1 MKKHITVITE
11 TKELDAF
18 ISRFS
23 SSDFVAVDTE
33 FIRETTY
40 YPKLCLVQ
48 LSNGVEA
55 CCIDPLASN
64 IDLSSLFSLMDNKDI
79 CKVFHAGKQDM
90 EIFVYLTGKVPSPV
104 YDTQIAAM
112 VCGLGEQ
119 VGYDKLVSHFCNIS
133 LDKSSRFTNWAERPL
148 SDRQISY
155 AIDDVVYLADIYP
168 KLRQKLSEGGRDGW
182 VEGEMTSFA
191 DLSGYITDPETA
203 WRRLKPRSQKADFL
217 IRLKYLAAW
226 RETEAIK
233 RNMPRGRILRD
244 DTLMD
249 LAGSNPKNDNQLNKI
264 RGFPKNQNNPFR
276 SEIIAVLNDAASDDN
291 TLEIANSGYKDAK
304 PPAATVELLRVLLK
318 YVAEQQ
324 DVAPRLI
331 ASAQQLD
338 ELAIGKHHQH
348 PCLSG
353 WRFDIFGQKALQ
365 LIDGKLALSLSDNAI
380 ILTER
385 D

>member
-1 MKKHITVITE
+1 MKKELTVITK
-11 TKELDAF
+11 TSDLDDL

-23 SSDFVAVDTE
+23 GSEFVAVDTE

-48 LSNGVEA
+48 LSNGTEA
-55 CCIDPLASN
+55 CCIDPLASD
-64 IDLSSLFSLMDNKDI
+64 IDLSSLFALMENENI

-119 VGYDKLVSHFCNIS
+119 VGYDRLVSHFCNIN

-155 AIDDVVYLADIYP
+155 AVDDVIYLADIYP
-168 KLRQKLSEGGRDGW
+168 QLRQKLATGGRDKW
-182 VEGEMTSFA
+182 VEAEMRSFA
-191 DLSGYITDPETA
+191 DLSGYITDPDTA
-203 WRRLKPRSQKADFL
+203 WKRLKPKSKKADFL
-217 IRLKYLAAW
+217 TRLKYLAAW
-226 RETEAIK
+226 RETEAKK

-276 SEIIAVLNDAASDDN
+276 SDIISVLGKAATDDSMMEV
-291 TLEIANSGYKDAK
+291 TASVRKDIK

-318 YVAEQQ
+318 HVAEQQ
-324 DVAPRLI
+324 DVASRLI

-338 ELAIGKHHQH
+338 DLATGNHLDH

-353 WRFDIFGQKALQ
+353 WRHDIFGKQAMQ
-365 LIDGKLALSLSDNAI
+365 LIDGKLALSLSGNEI
-380 ILTER
+380 RLTETG
-385 D
+385 